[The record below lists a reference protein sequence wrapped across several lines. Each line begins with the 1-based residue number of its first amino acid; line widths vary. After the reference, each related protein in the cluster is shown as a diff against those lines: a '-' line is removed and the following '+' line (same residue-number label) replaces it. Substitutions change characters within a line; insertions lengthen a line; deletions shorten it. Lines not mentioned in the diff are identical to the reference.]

1 MAAKVQGHKAENG
14 TFAPMNNAVVIA
26 GTGSVLPEVVVPNSA
41 FLDRNFM
48 DDNGNPF
55 AHSNEV
61 IIQKFQQITEIE
73 ERRYARNDQN
83 SSDLAAE
90 AGRKAQ
96 ARRRAPQRCSIGI

>member
-1 MAAKVQGHKAENG
+1 
-14 TFAPMNNAVVIA
+14 MNNAVVIA

-90 AGRKAQ
+90 AGPDCADLEQGRAARKRLQ
-96 ARRRAPQRCSIGI
+96 D